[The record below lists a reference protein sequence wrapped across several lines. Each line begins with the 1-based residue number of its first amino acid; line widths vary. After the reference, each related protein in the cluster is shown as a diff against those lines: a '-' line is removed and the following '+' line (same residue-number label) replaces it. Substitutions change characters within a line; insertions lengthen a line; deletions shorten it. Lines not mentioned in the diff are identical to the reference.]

1 MSIPSYSTLGF
12 FANLEL
18 LRVESGC
25 CSSGSGI
32 DGGGGGGGGGDGG
45 GDGGGGDGGGDGGGG
60 GGGGGVGGLAAAK
73 P

>member
-32 DGGGGGGGGGDGG
+32 DGGG
-45 GDGGGGDGGGDGGGG
+45 DGGGGDGGGSRIGTGGGSRLSTGDGGGD
-60 GGGGGVGGLAAAK
+60 GVRGLAPK

>member
-12 FANLEL
+12 FDNLEL

-32 DGGGGGGGGGDGG
+32 EGG
-45 GDGGGGDGGGDGGGG
+45 GGGDGGGG
-60 GGGGGVGGLAAAK
+60 GGDGGVGGLAAAK

>member
-18 LRVESGC
+18 FRVESGC

-32 DGGGGGGGGGDGG
+32 EGGGGGGDGG
-45 GDGGGGDGGGDGGGG
+45 GSGGD
-60 GGGGGVGGLAAAK
+60 GGVGGLVTAK

>member
-32 DGGGGGGGGGDGG
+32 DGGGGGGGGG
-45 GDGGGGDGGGDGGGG
+45 GDGGGDGG

>member
-18 LRVESGC
+18 FRVESGC

-32 DGGGGGGGGGDGG
+32 EGGGG
-45 GDGGGGDGGGDGGGG
+45 GDGGGGDGGGGGGD
-60 GGGGGVGGLAAAK
+60 GGVGDLVTAK

>member
-32 DGGGGGGGGGDGG
+32 TGGGGDGDGGGGGGGGDG
-45 GDGGGGDGGGDGGGG
+45 
-60 GGGGGVGGLAAAK
+60 VGGLAAAK

>member
-32 DGGGGGGGGGDGG
+32 EGGGG
-45 GDGGGGDGGGDGGGG
+45 GDGGGGDGGGGGGD
-60 GGGGGVGGLAAAK
+60 GGVGDLVTAK

>member
-1 MSIPSYSTLGF
+1 MSRPSYSTLGF
-12 FANLEL
+12 FDNLEL

-32 DGGGGGGGGGDGG
+32 DGGGGGGG
-45 GDGGGGDGGGDGGGG
+45 DGGGG
-60 GGGGGVGGLAAAK
+60 GGGGGDGVGGLAAAK

>member
-32 DGGGGGGGGGDGG
+32 DDG
-45 GDGGGGDGGGDGGGG
+45 GGGDGGGG
-60 GGGGGVGGLAAAK
+60 GGGDSVGGLAAAK